1 MQSPEAELVARSL
14 GIKDFF
20 VLLGGS
26 IVGQL
31 IASADTLSVVN
42 VGIGIPI
49 GVFGSTKYVKNL
61 MLKEF
66 LMGMG
71 LGMTVQGLND
81 VLAYPISTS
90 IEKALPAGTKTIA
103 SQVKDWVNTWL
114 QVTPTPSGAKETY
127 GAPTLEETGYIF

>member
-1 MQSPEAELVARSL
+1 MQSPEAELVARSI

-42 VGIGIPI
+42 TAIGIPI

-81 VLAYPISTS
+81 VVAYPISVS
-90 IEKALPAGTKTIA
+90 IENALPSGTKTIA
-103 SQVKDWVNTWL
+103 SQVKDWVDSWL
-114 QVTPTPSGAKETY
+114 GVSAKRQLQAVTY
-127 GAPTLEETGYIF
+127 GAPTLEETGYSF